1 MEENMNN
8 IFTNVESVVNEKFNK
23 RSVLRKETTLPTPS
37 I

>member
-23 RSVLRKETTLPTPS
+23 RRVLRKETTLPTLS